1 MKKIICLF
9 LMATTL
15 SLASA
20 PATLKE
26 RVSDLTNS
34 QSVHGYKH
42 IETSVDDHIL
52 ENIYGMLPDPS
63 GIFGFLCG
71 ATLMTAFAFGGPP
84 GLAFGL
90 VLGGISCGIGL
101 SL

>member
-20 PATLKE
+20 PAMVKE
-26 RVSDLTNS
+26 RVAELTNS
-34 QSVHGYKH
+34 QSVHGH
-42 IETSVDDHIL
+42 ERIETPVNEQIL

-71 ATLMTAFAFGGPP
+71 GTIMMAFAFGGPA
-84 GLAFGL
+84 GIAIGA
-90 VLGGISCGIGL
+90 VLGGVSCGVGL
-101 SL
+101 FI